1 MPQSLPEANCFHHPF
16 YPQSLISSCSI
27 FLNWTQSLPSS
38 IYSHPSSVYAA
49 VAKSLQ
55 SCLTLCDPIDSSAP
69 GSSVHRT
76 LQVRILEWGAICQ
89 SPFQLA
95 DSYHQSLNAPC
106 AVPLSVTVAH
116 EAPVSCAVF
125 SWPLTGSRAEG
136 LEAKSLLS
144 LLSTATTCPS
154 FSGTLEANCQPVNCP
169 FHYLSFL
176 TCLPSNF
183 VSVLSV
189 SAAKQ
194 INLLMPWI
202 FMSCLFYP
210 SHTFHHHFIGS
221 TRSSLQKLDLF
232 QLLYFCSIGFSSL
245 ITP

>member
-16 YPQSLISSCSI
+16 YPQSLISSCSV

-38 IYSHPSSVYAA
+38 SHPSSVYAA
-49 VAKSLQ
+49 LAKSLQ
-55 SCLTLCDPIDSSAP
+55 SCLTLCDPIDSSPP
-69 GSSVHRT
+69 GSSIHRT

-136 LEAKSLLS
+136 LEAKSLLF
-144 LLSTATTCPS
+144 LLPAATPCPS
-154 FSGTLEANCQPVNCP
+154 FPGTLEANCQPVNCP

-221 TRSSLQKLDLF
+221 TRSSLQKL
-232 QLLYFCSIGFSSL
+232 